1 MKNNYLLEQVDEYLI
16 ELKIKEIIES
26 REFSSC
32 PVHSYDME
40 EVPLSSAIE
49 DLDTYGLFS
58 EKKVIIVSHIESL
71 ASDTSEKEIEHF
83 LKYLKNPLDS
93 ILLFVTARKLNN
105 TKKITKELKKN
116 LECPSFSVD
125 AVSFIK
131 KELQGYQVDS
141 QVVRRLATECLEDIG
156 RIYQECSKLKMYC
169 LDSKKI
175 TLEDV
180 DRLVIRKLGDPK
192 DLTFEFVRVLAE
204 KDKKKALEKYHELC
218 NYSIEPLSL
227 LGLLASQYLIMYQVK
242 VLEEKMRLNQEIAD
256 TLGEKPYRIQ
266 KTRELTRYYSKE
278 ELRDIF
284 RKLADIDLKIKTT
297 DVDGSFLIELFI
309 LENA

>member
-1 MKNNYLLEQVDEYLI
+1 MKNNYLLEQEDEYLI
-16 ELKIKEIIES
+16 ELKIKDIIDS
-26 REFSSC
+26 KEFSSC

-71 ASDTSEKEIEHF
+71 ASDTSEKDIEHF

-131 KELQGYQVDS
+131 KELQGYQVDQ
-141 QVVRRLATECLEDIG
+141 QVIRKIATECLEDIG
-156 RIYQECSKLKMYC
+156 RIHQECSKLKMYR

-180 DRLVIRKLGDPK
+180 EKLVIRKLGDPK

-242 VLEEKMRLNQEIAD
+242 VLEEKMRQNQEIAD

-278 ELRDIF
+278 ELRAIF
-284 RKLADIDLKIKTT
+284 RRLADIDLKIKTT

-309 LENA
+309 LENV

>member
-26 REFSSC
+26 REFSSS

-40 EVPLSSAIE
+40 EVTLSSAIE

-116 LECPSFSVD
+116 LECPSF
-125 AVSFIK
+125 
-131 KELQGYQVDS
+131 
-141 QVVRRLATECLEDIG
+141 
-156 RIYQECSKLKMYC
+156 
-169 LDSKKI
+169 
-175 TLEDV
+175 
-180 DRLVIRKLGDPK
+180 
-192 DLTFEFVRVLAE
+192 
-204 KDKKKALEKYHELC
+204 
-218 NYSIEPLSL
+218 
-227 LGLLASQYLIMYQVK
+227 
-242 VLEEKMRLNQEIAD
+242 
-256 TLGEKPYRIQ
+256 
-266 KTRELTRYYSKE
+266 
-278 ELRDIF
+278 
-284 RKLADIDLKIKTT
+284 
-297 DVDGSFLIELFI
+297 
-309 LENA
+309 

>member
-1 MKNNYLLEQVDEYLI
+1 M
-16 ELKIKEIIES
+16 
-26 REFSSC
+26 
-32 PVHSYDME
+32 
-40 EVPLSSAIE
+40 
-49 DLDTYGLFS
+49 
-58 EKKVIIVSHIESL
+58 
-71 ASDTSEKEIEHF
+71 
-83 LKYLKNPLDS
+83 
-93 ILLFVTARKLNN
+93 LFVTARKLNN

-116 LECPSFSVD
+116 LECPSFSAD

-141 QVVRRLATECLEDIG
+141 QVVRKLATECLEDIG
-156 RIYQECSKLKMYC
+156 RIHQECSKLKMYC

-180 DRLVIRKLGDPK
+180 DRLVIRKLGDSK

-204 KDKKKALEKYHELC
+204 KDKKKALGKYHELC

-278 ELRDIF
+278 ELRAIF

>member
-40 EVPLSSAIE
+40 EVPLASAIE

-141 QVVRRLATECLEDIG
+141 QVVRRLATECLDDIG
-156 RIYQECSKLKMYC
+156 RIHQECSKLKMYC
-169 LDSKKI
+169 FDSKKI
-175 TLEDV
+175 TLADV
-180 DRLVIRKLGDPK
+180 DRLVIRKLGDSK

-278 ELRDIF
+278 ELRAIF

>member
-26 REFSSC
+26 REFSSS

-40 EVPLSSAIE
+40 EVPLASAIE

-116 LECPSFSVD
+116 LECPSFSAD

-141 QVVRRLATECLEDIG
+141 QVVRRIATECLEDIG
-156 RIYQECSKLKMYC
+156 RIHQECSKLKMYC

-204 KDKKKALEKYHELC
+204 KDKKKALGKYHELC

-278 ELRDIF
+278 ELRAIF

>member
-26 REFSSC
+26 REFSSS

-40 EVPLSSAIE
+40 EVPLASAIE

-116 LECPSFSVD
+116 LECPSFSAD

-141 QVVRRLATECLEDIG
+141 QVVRRLATECLDDIG
-156 RIYQECSKLKMYC
+156 RIHQECSKLKMYC

-204 KDKKKALEKYHELC
+204 KDKKKALGKYHELC

-242 VLEEKMRLNQEIAD
+242 ALEEKMRLNQEIAD

-278 ELRDIF
+278 ELRAIF

>member
-26 REFSSC
+26 REFSSS

-141 QVVRRLATECLEDIG
+141 QVVRKLAVECLDDIG
-156 RIYQECSKLKMYC
+156 RIHQECSKLKMYC

-204 KDKKKALEKYHELC
+204 KDKKKALGKYHELC

-278 ELRDIF
+278 ELIAIF

>member
-26 REFSSC
+26 REFSSS

-141 QVVRRLATECLEDIG
+141 QVVRKLAVECLDDIG
-156 RIYQECSKLKMYC
+156 RIHQECSKLKMYC

-278 ELRDIF
+278 ELIAIF

>member
-40 EVPLSSAIE
+40 EVPLASAIE

-141 QVVRRLATECLEDIG
+141 QVVRKLAVECLDDIG
-156 RIYQECSKLKMYC
+156 RIHQECSKLKMYC

-278 ELRDIF
+278 ELIAIF